1 VTFRPARESDLEE
14 LTAVQRD
21 TSVPAL
27 AEVFPQETHPFPFDD
42 VLQRWREELADPG
55 IAVYVSTGDD
65 GRITGFA
72 ARRDD
77 EILHFGVAVDEWG
90 SGLAAGLLADLLAT
104 YPPEVTRIRLRA
116 FEGNPR
122 GRAFWEKHG
131 WRLTGGSSRS
141 GFPPHALLLDYE
153 RER

>member
-1 VTFRPARESDLEE
+1 MTFRRATEDDLEE

-21 TSVPAL
+21 TSIPAL
-27 AEVFPQETHPFPFDD
+27 AEVFPQDSYPFPFED
-42 VLQRWREELADPG
+42 VLARWREELADPA
-55 IAVYVSTGDD
+55 IDVYVVTDAS

-77 EILHFGVAVDEWG
+77 EILHFGVAVQEWG
-90 SGLAAGLLADLLAT
+90 SGLAARLLDDLLAT

-116 FEGNPR
+116 FEANPR
-122 GRAFWEKHG
+122 GRRFWEKHG

-141 GFPPHALLLDYE
+141 GFPPHAVLLDYE
-153 RER
+153 RDR